1 MMAQDGGKWRHV
13 WNPYKKKKKQA
24 LASADEH
31 VKYGMA
37 FYTRVY
43 NRQGDRKPTL
53 DVSLADTLLNLPA
66 AWTTI
71 NETKTEE
78 RFSPI

>member
-1 MMAQDGGKWRHV
+1 MGENEDMYETHT
-13 WNPYKKKKKQA
+13 KKKKKQA

-78 RFSPI
+78 RWGLVQ

>member
-1 MMAQDGGKWRHV
+1 MKTCMKPIQ
-13 WNPYKKKKKQA
+13 KKKKQA

-78 RFSPI
+78 RWGLVQ